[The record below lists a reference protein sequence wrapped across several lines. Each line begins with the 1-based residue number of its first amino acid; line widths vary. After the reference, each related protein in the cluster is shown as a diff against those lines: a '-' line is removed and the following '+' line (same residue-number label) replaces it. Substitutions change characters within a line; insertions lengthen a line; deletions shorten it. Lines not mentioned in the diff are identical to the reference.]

1 MTFLSQI
8 NLLLHAHRVMMM
20 MTTSSPHFSYFLSVS
35 SWFRSLFVLSIHLTL
50 IKTHHEREL
59 ELNWTEMQSDK
70 TNSIPHRR
78 PSILLLLLLALA
90 IHTPKTNISKLKL
103 NDDWPSLHYW
113 ISYVHLYR
121 DEMKIV
127 TSLRVCSWRKARK
140 KATVKYLWVS
150 HSYEI
155 NHNRKS

>member
-1 MTFLSQI
+1 
-8 NLLLHAHRVMMM
+8 MM

-90 IHTPKTNISKLKL
+90 IHTPKTNKSKLKL

-121 DEMKIV
+121 DENEKCDLITRLQLKKSKKEGDSKISLSV
-127 TSLRVCSWRKARK
+127 TLVWNQS
-140 KATVKYLWVS
+140 
-150 HSYEI
+150 
-155 NHNRKS
+155 